1 MENVKSCTWQE
12 EGISQREAS
21 RRTGLSRSTIF
32 EILKEHPHLRHNFA
46 DFEQFV
52 RDRERDRELIEE
64 ARRRKAVAEAN
75 RSEIAAKIEA
85 YKLKEIEESTY
96 SREYVIARVGDISKR
111 FSALLFSLPARVS
124 AAMMGAETEAEAR
137 QILDSELRKITMEVD
152 KWKI

>member
-32 EILKEHPHLRHNFA
+32 EILKSHPDLRHNFA

-52 RDRERDRELIEE
+52 RERERDRESLEE
-64 ARRRKAVAEAN
+64 ARRRKAVAVAN
-75 RSEIAAKIEA
+75 RCEIAEKIEA

-96 SREYVIARVGDISKR
+96 SREYVITRVADIGRR
-111 FSALLFSLPARVS
+111 FSDLLFSLPARVS
-124 AAMMGAETEAEAR
+124 SAMMGAETEDEAR
-137 QILDSELRKITMEVD
+137 QILDLELRKITREVE